1 MKQKKDSILRYAVL
15 VGVVALVLLA
25 GWLVAHK
32 ENENYV
38 HTPINYLLPEEAQ
51 VIEMIDTHEFR
62 DGTTFVAAYIP
73 PEVAEAFAQKL
84 QGRNF
89 VETPI
94 TEDVKWELSAI
105 SEAEATLNVV
115 NGLWHF
121 KDDTPEQFRG
131 EQCYN
136 YTFMIFDVDTGI
148 FYYVES
154 DS

>member
-1 MKQKKDSILRYAVL
+1 MLLWA
-15 VGVVALVLLA
+15 VALVLLA
-25 GWLVAHK
+25 GWLITRK
-32 ENENYV
+32 DNEDYI
-38 HTPINYLLPEEAQ
+38 HTPINYLLPEGFQ
-51 VIEMIDTHEFR
+51 IIEMSDTHEFR
-62 DGTTFVAAYIP
+62 DGVTFVAARIS
-73 PEVAEAFAQKL
+73 PETSEAFAQKL

-94 TEDVKWELSAI
+94 TEDVRWELDGI
-105 SEAEATLNVV
+105 YETEAALNVV

-121 KDDTPEQFRG
+121 EDETPEQFRG

>member
-1 MKQKKDSILRYAVL
+1 MKRKKNHTLRYAVL
-15 VGVVALVLLA
+15 TGVAVFVLIV
-25 GWLVAHK
+25 GWLITRK
-32 ENENYV
+32 ENENYI

-51 VIEMIDTHEFR
+51 IIEMIDTHEFR

-94 TEDVKWELSAI
+94 TEDVKWELSGI
-105 SEAEATLNVV
+105 SEAEDTLNIV

-121 KDDTPEQFRG
+121 KDDTPKQFRG
-131 EQCYN
+131 ERCYD
-136 YTFMIFDVDTGI
+136 YTFMIFDLDTAI
-148 FYYVES
+148 FYYIES